1 MSTKKILSIDDEP
14 DMITHLTALF
24 EDNGYESC
32 TANDGEEGMQ
42 AVKSE
47 MPDLITLDLV
57 MPNETGV
64 KFLRKIKKDSTLKN
78 IPVIIVS
85 GLQDFRTFIKKCG
98 PVPDPE
104 GFIDKPIDE
113 ALLLAKVKELIG

>member
-24 EDNGYESC
+24 EDNGYATC
-32 TANDGEEGMQ
+32 TANDGEQGMQ
-42 AVKSE
+42 VVKE
-47 MPDLITLDLV
+47 EKPDLITLDLV
-57 MPNETGV
+57 MPNESGV
-64 KFLRKIKKDSTLKN
+64 KFLRKIKTNDALKN

-85 GLQDFRTFIKKCG
+85 GLQDFRTFIQKCG

-113 ALLLAKVKELIG
+113 ALLLEKVKELLR

>member
-1 MSTKKILSIDDEP
+1 VSTKNILCIDDEP
-14 DMITHLTALF
+14 DVITHLTALF
-24 EDNGYESC
+24 EDNGYATC
-32 TANDGEEGMQ
+32 TATDGEEGMQ
-42 AVKSE
+42 AVNSE
-47 MPDLITLDLV
+47 KPDLITLDLV

-64 KFLRKIKKDSTLKN
+64 KFLRKIKKNDTLKN

-85 GLQDFRTFIKKCG
+85 GLQDFRTFIQKCG

-113 ALLLAKVKELIG
+113 TLLLEKVKELVG

>member
-24 EDNGYESC
+24 EDNGYTTC
-32 TANDGEEGMQ
+32 FANDGEQGMKM
-42 AVKSE
+42 VNIEK
-47 MPDLITLDLV
+47 PDLITLDLV
-57 MPNETGV
+57 MPNETGM
-64 KFLRKIKKDSTLKN
+64 KFLKKIKNDDALKN

-104 GFIDKPIDE
+104 GFVDKPIDE
-113 ALLLAKVKELIG
+113 TILLDKVKELLG

>member
-1 MSTKKILSIDDEP
+1 MSPKKILCIDDEP
-14 DMITHLTALF
+14 DMITHLTTVL
-24 EDNGYESC
+24 EDGGYATC
-32 TANDGEEGMQ
+32 TANDGEQGMQ
-42 AVKSE
+42 SVAEEK
-47 MPDLITLDLV
+47 PDLITLDLV

-64 KFLRKIKKDSTLKN
+64 KFLRKIKKDNSLKN

-113 ALLLAKVKELIG
+113 AMLLQKVKELIG